1 MVFALALAFLA
12 SLLVSAWVS
21 GLAAVTAGAR
31 QIAALLLGAKDA
43 LVSVV
48 FDVTPFLYFAYSWS
62 RTGNGQTW
70 GMRLFRIRV
79 IGVDGRTLS
88 IGQALFRAV
97 ALVFSLSV
105 VLMGVIAIAF
115 DRNKQGWHDRI
126 ANTYV
131 IEV

>member
-1 MVFALALAFLA
+1 M
-12 SLLVSAWVS
+12 
-21 GLAAVTAGAR
+21 
-31 QIAALLLGAKDA
+31 
-43 LVSVV
+43 
-48 FDVTPFLYFAYSWS
+48 
-62 RTGNGQTW
+62 
-70 GMRLFRIRV
+70 FRIRV